1 MLIINNKFIG
11 TKENLGFLY
20 DFVNDNKIEYTEFT
34 SEDKENYTLEGLKSV
49 CNWVF
54 NNNKF
59 YNNAF
64 SKAGIQSNTVKSL
77 DDFKKVPFLSK
88 EDLRTDKY
96 YTCCIPSNEIAQVFS
111 STGTTGGKPVY
122 MFHSW
127 DDLFIRDLAINSKL
141 LDIKPEDVVVNALPY
156 EMSSSG
162 LSFHNTCQSKIGA
175 TVISTGKGGFY
186 STPEKTVEV
195 IRDLKPTIIITT
207 PTYAMLIGQMLKDEI
222 SETDESITVRKIYLT
237 GEGCSKAFKN
247 RLEKIWDCECY
258 AFYGSLEA
266 GQIGVECS
274 GGNGYH
280 IYGSHTH
287 VEIVD
292 PKTGEV
298 LPEGS
303 KGEVVITTLLRQG
316 SPLVR
321 YRTGDLGYIETTD
334 CSCGIK
340 DKKLFLI
347 GRTVQQVLLNGKD
360 YSPIFLE
367 QMLLSM
373 DEVGNDY
380 RFIVKDG
387 KLTIK
392 IVLNEGYEFSN
403 SITESIQNRF
413 MQFTGIENKVVIVDE
428 FPRCPGKVIRVIYE
442 D

>member
-1 MLIINNKFIG
+1 MLIINNNFIS
-11 TKENLGFLY
+11 TKEKLGFLY
-20 DFVNDNKIEYTEFT
+20 NFINNNKTEYTEF
-34 SEDKENYTLEGLKSV
+34 SVEEKEEYTLEALKSV

-64 SKAGIQSNTVKSL
+64 SKADIGLDAIKTL
-77 DDFKKVPFLSK
+77 DDFKKIPFLTK
-88 EDLRTDKY
+88 EDLRKDKY
-96 YTCCIPSNEIAQVFS
+96 YTCSIPSNEIAQVFS
-111 STGTTGGKPVY
+111 STGTTGGKPIY

-127 DDLFIRDLAINSKL
+127 EDLYIRDLSMSNKL
-141 LDIKPEDVVVNALPY
+141 FDILSEDVVLNALPY

-162 LSFHNTCQSKIGA
+162 LSFHNACQSKIGA

-186 STPEKTVEV
+186 STPEKTVEI

-207 PTYAMLIGQMLKDEI
+207 PTYAMYIGQMLREAI
-222 SETDESITVRKIYLT
+222 SESNESINVRKIYLT

-247 RLEKIWDCECY
+247 RLENLWDSKCY

-274 GGNGYH
+274 DGSGYH
-280 IYGSHTH
+280 IYGSHTY

-303 KGEVVITTLLRQG
+303 NGEVVITTLLRKG

-321 YRTGDLGYIETTD
+321 YRTGDLGYIKTID
-334 CSCGIK
+334 CACGIK

-347 GRTVQQVLLNGKD
+347 GRTVQQVVLNGKD

-373 DEVGNDY
+373 NEVGNDY
-380 RFIVKDG
+380 RFIVNKDN
-387 KLTIK
+387 LTIK
-392 IVLNEGYEFSN
+392 IVLAKGYKCN
-403 SITESIQNRF
+403 DSIIENIENTF
-413 MQFTGIENKVVIVDE
+413 MKLTGIKNKVIVVPE
-428 FPRCPGKVIRVIYE
+428 FPRCPGKVIRVLYE